1 MVRPQVDVGVVVRA
15 SVDSARGNHR
25 LVVVVALCPAPTRR
39 ITIPSYSIHT
49 VVNPSKHLL
58 RGVFGKR
65 INSVDCTSGLSA

>member
-25 LVVVVALCPAPTRR
+25 LVVVALCPAPTRR

-49 VVNPSKHLL
+49 VVNPSKRLL
-58 RGVFGKR
+58 RGVSE
-65 INSVDCTSGLSA
+65 SV